1 MSVAEVTDVLIV
13 AAHAPELAGL
23 RELIGGQL
31 GGRVADIRIAIEA
44 VGIGLPAAAVGT
56 VTTVRAHKPSCVVL
70 VGTCGAYDS
79 RGGDLAVAQPVI
91 AKRLH
96 LASTAAAEERGAF
109 PGPMAVGLDTDVA
122 LTRGL
127 AGETERR
134 VDVATTL
141 AITTD
146 DVLATRVGDA
156 FRCEV
161 EHLEA
166 FAVASA
172 CAREN
177 VPLAVVLAVANRVG
191 SRARDEWRRHHE
203 AAGKAA
209 TDLVADWLR
218 RGAPGAQLRR

>member
-1 MSVAEVTDVLIV
+1 MSVALVTDILVV
-13 AAHAPELAGL
+13 AAHPPELAGL
-23 RELIGGQL
+23 KQLIGDP

-56 VTTVRAHKPSCVVL
+56 VTAIRAHAPACVVL
-70 VGTCGAYDS
+70 VGTCGAYDNES
-79 RGGDLAVAQPVI
+79 SDLAIAQTVI

-96 LASTAAAEERGAF
+96 LASTAAAEGRGAF
-109 PGPMAVGLDTDVA
+109 PGPMVIAVETDA
-122 LTRGL
+122 RLSRGL
-127 AGETERR
+127 AGEAGRR

-146 DVLATRVGDA
+146 DALASRVGDA
-156 FRCEV
+156 FGCEV

-172 CAREN
+172 CAREH
-177 VPLAVVLAVANRVG
+177 VPMTAVLAVANRVG
-191 SRARDEWRRHHE
+191 GRARDEWRRHHE

-209 TDLVADWLR
+209 NDLVAEWLR
-218 RGAPGAQLRR
+218 GGAPGAPLKT

>member
-1 MSVAEVTDVLIV
+1 MSVAQVTDVLIV
-13 AAHAPELAGL
+13 AAHSPELAGL
-23 RELIGGQL
+23 RELIGAQL

-56 VTTVRAHKPSCVVL
+56 VTAVRAHTPGCVVL

-79 RGGDLAVAQPVI
+79 RGGDLATLQPVI
-91 AKRLH
+91 GKRLH

-109 PGPMAVGLDTDVA
+109 PGPMVIGLETDGA

-127 AGETERR
+127 AGETERC

-146 DVLATRVGDA
+146 DVLAGRVADA
-156 FRCEV
+156 FGCEV

-177 VPLAVVLAVANRVG
+177 VPMAAVLAVANRVG

-203 AAGKAA
+203 AAGKVA

-218 RGAPGAQLRR
+218 RGAPGAPLKR